1 MSILRG
7 LLKDFSPCGI
17 ISIIQEI
24 GGETMKYPIII
35 LSALAISSLL
45 IMYLGVFSPRYDSTD
60 KVVTIAHQMRE
71 VAFSCRTLSSEQ
83 VQAKQQ
89 QFLND
94 NKTATI
100 DDLVK
105 AIEMHINGQNIIAL
119 LRSFK
124 SDACDEYAA
133 SIESAYGRGN
143 QAINKGFGTTSI
155 ETMMYWR
162 LL

>member
-1 MSILRG
+1 M
-7 LLKDFSPCGI
+7 
-17 ISIIQEI
+17 Q
-24 GGETMKYPIII
+24 
-35 LSALAISSLL
+35 
-45 IMYLGVFSPRYDSTD
+45 LGVFSPRYDSAD
-60 KVVTIAHQMRE
+60 KVAKIAHQMRD
-71 VAFSCRTLSSEQ
+71 VAFSCRMLSSEQ
-83 VQAKQQ
+83 VQAQQQ

-105 AIEMHINGQNIIAL
+105 AIEMQINGQNIITL

-133 SIESAYGRGN
+133 SIESAYGRGQ
-143 QAINKGFGTTSI
+143 QAINKGFGGTSI

>member
-1 MSILRG
+1 
-7 LLKDFSPCGI
+7 
-17 ISIIQEI
+17 
-24 GGETMKYPIII
+24 MKYPIII
-35 LSALAISSLL
+35 PLILSFLAASLL
-45 IMYLGVFSPRYDSTD
+45 LMLQRGVFSPRYDSAD
-60 KVVTIAHQMRE
+60 KVVKIAHQMRDF
-71 VAFSCRTLSSEQ
+71 AFSCRTLSSEQ

-105 AIEMHINGQNIIAL
+105 AIEMHISGQSIITL
-119 LRSFK
+119 LKLFK

-133 SIESAYGRGN
+133 SIELAYGRGQ
-143 QAINKGFGTTSI
+143 QAINKGFGGTSI